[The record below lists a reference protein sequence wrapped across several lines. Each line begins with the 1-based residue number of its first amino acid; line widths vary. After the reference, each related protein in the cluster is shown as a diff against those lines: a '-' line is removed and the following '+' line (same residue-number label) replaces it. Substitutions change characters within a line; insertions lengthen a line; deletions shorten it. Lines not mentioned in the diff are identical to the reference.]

1 MSKETAMNKY
11 EARALLAS
19 KQVETFTNHRLLCLY
34 NQLALRNVLI
44 TLTSNQVETTL
55 FFLVKSLRFCEKM
68 QRLTSR
74 DY

>member
-44 TLTSNQVETTL
+44 TLTSNQVETTS
-55 FFLVKSLRFCEKM
+55 FFFGKKFKILWKEAK
-68 QRLTSR
+68 TNK
-74 DY
+74 

>member
-44 TLTSNQVETTL
+44 TLTSNQVETKILWKESKDQQVETTDHHVL
-55 FFLVKSLRFCEKM
+55 
-68 QRLTSR
+68 
-74 DY
+74 